1 MEQEKKEVITS
12 ELNATN
18 KSSNTKSPQNL
29 DIEKKSDPEKSYKTG
44 KDYQKVRKPKEKLTQ
59 EDILPILKLVAPG
72 TALRSAISDIV
83 RAKTGA
89 LIVVDAP
96 GLTKMVEGGFRVN
109 CRFTPQRLVEL
120 SKMDGAL
127 ILSSDMN
134 KILHANVLLAPDI
147 KIPTRETGTRH
158 KAAERTAKQIKTMTI
173 AVSERRNTVTLY
185 YETLRYT
192 LKNSDEVLSRAVE
205 SLQLLEKQCE
215 IFNDLLVNL
224 NVLEFTNLQTMNDIC
239 LIIERAEIILKI
251 ASIIRRYIIELGTEG
266 VLLRIRLKELIKDIE
281 KEELLIINDYSKL
294 KSKKTKN
301 LFSVLSFEELL
312 DIQNIIMALGC
323 REEDIPSNKGM
334 RILNKAS
341 IEQADIARLVEE
353 FRNLNAILE
362 APTEKL
368 IAVLRSESK
377 ARELQKDLI
386 KMKEQVMLGK
396 KI

>member
-1 MEQEKKEVITS
+1 
-12 ELNATN
+12 
-18 KSSNTKSPQNL
+18 
-29 DIEKKSDPEKSYKTG
+29 
-44 KDYQKVRKPKEKLTQ
+44 
-59 EDILPILKLVAPG
+59 
-72 TALRSAISDIV
+72 
-83 RAKTGA
+83 
-89 LIVVDAP
+89 
-96 GLTKMVEGGFRVN
+96 
-109 CRFTPQRLVEL
+109 
-120 SKMDGAL
+120 
-127 ILSSDMN
+127 
-134 KILHANVLLAPDI
+134 
-147 KIPTRETGTRH
+147 
-158 KAAERTAKQIKTMTI
+158 MTI

-266 VLLRIRLKELIKDIE
+266 VLLSIRLKELIKDIE